1 MRCGGPAHART
12 RRSYCGVTDGCRGE
26 ARLGPRIVIPALDD
40 DGPWIRMRARQRAAH
55 VGRPVPTV
63 FSSRPSRHASIRTA
77 ALLQLRR
84 RLTPSEESTG
94 HLAGLGPRL
103 RVQIWLSGRRAGTRN
118 NNILPRGHPRS
129 LVITARAL
137 AVGAGRS
144 RSLFSQTT
152 GVPPA
157 KQPRE
162 LKTPTTS
169 THALPRFPFLLPDRQ
184 TPQSPHTTIS
194 PHSAHPSVSVA
205 RLHAPYRRWPPR
217 QRAATT
223 APARRP
229 S

>member
-1 MRCGGPAHART
+1 MTTAHGSACARGNAQPTWAGRYQLYSVAAPLQTCYTNGGATSTAAATHT
-12 RRSYCGVTDGCRGE
+12 VGGVHRPPS
-26 ARLGPRIVIPALDD
+26 RLG
-40 DGPWIRMRARQRAAH
+40 
-55 VGRPVPTV
+55 
-63 FSSRPSRHASIRTA
+63 TA
-77 ALLQLRR
+77 A
-84 RLTPSEESTG
+84 
-94 HLAGLGPRL
+94 

-144 RSLFSQTT
+144 RSLLSENT
-152 GVPPA
+152 GVPSA
-157 KQPRE
+157 KRPRE

-169 THALPRFPFLLPDRQ
+169 THALPRFPFLLPD
-184 TPQSPHTTIS
+184 TTIS

-217 QRAATT
+217 RRAATT